1 MGYYVY
7 VWARFVLRRYL
18 SLVITQIHVASDM
31 FRLQLV
37 GVGVGPVGIRVV
49 TAHGRRCASWWF
61 LSGREGADLRS

>member
-49 TAHGRRCASWWF
+49 TAHGRHFRF
-61 LSGREGADLRS
+61 TVIPV